1 MSLARSVLFAATL
14 AAFTLTAAT
23 AHGDKPAEPP
33 AAKPYGIDKRVEL
46 TTSKVVG
53 SPEPPPPYRVAR
65 DYAKVPM
72 AFPVFVI
79 HQPGSD
85 RLLLTTETH
94 GYGPTKLQ
102 RIKDDPNSAELETV
116 YTWEDGVAYSIEFH
130 PDFARNG
137 QVFVGWNGMLPGE
150 KKKKTRVTRYHMD
163 PKPPYKFDP
172 ATALEIISV
181 ESDGHNGAALAF
193 GNDGMLY
200 VTTGDGTSDSD
211 TNVVGQK
218 MDTLL
223 AKLLRIDVDHPDG
236 EPGGVSPRRNYSVP
250 KDNPFVGKEGIVPET
265 WAYGFRNPWR
275 LTVDKKTGH
284 IWLGQNG
291 QDLWEQA
298 YLVNK
303 GDNGGWSVMEGSH
316 VFYPNRN
323 PGPTPFVKP
332 TVEHPH
338 SEFRSLT
345 GGIVYYGKKYPELQ
359 GAYIYGDYSTGAV
372 WGIKH
377 DGKNVIWHKELAA
390 TTLAITS
397 FGTDKDGEILITDHR
412 GKGEGGLNRLEPNL
426 GAREKNTAFPR
437 KLSESGLFRS
447 VKGHIMEPALI
458 PYSVNA
464 QLWSDGA
471 YKARWLGIPGAEPKI
486 DMTGKDGWNFPDK
499 TVAVKSFA
507 LEREPGKPETR
518 RWIET
523 RFLTKRDGQWYGYSY
538 VWNDEQTDATLVPK
552 EGMDREYAV
561 GNGKQKWHYPSRTE
575 CMVCHSRAANFVLG
589 LSTVQFNKVHDYGG
603 VKDEQLRVL
612 EHLGLVSLSWAD
624 DAREAIRNEL
634 QKQGK
639 TEKEIK
645 EYLDKHAA
653 ARTESAAKEGRLQG
667 HVPAKYKKLVD
678 PYDKTQP
685 LDLRARSYL
694 HANCAI
700 CHVDAGGG
708 NAQFNVDFL
717 AKPESVKLFDV
728 KPQHH
733 TFGIK
738 DARLIAPGDPDRS
751 VLLYRVATREQGHMP
766 PLATSLVDREATEML
781 REWVRAMKATPA
793 PK

>member
-1 MSLARSVLFAATL
+1 MPLTRLVWFAGIL
-14 AAFTLTAAT
+14 IAFTLTVLT
-23 AHGDKPAEPP
+23 VHGDKPAEPRP
-33 AAKPYGIDKRVEL
+33 VKPYGIDKRVEL
-46 TTSKVVG
+46 TTSRVIG
-53 SPEPPPPYRVAR
+53 SPEPPPPYRVVRA
-65 DYAKVPM
+65 YTTMKM
-72 AFPVFVI
+72 EFPVFVI

-102 RIKDDPNSAELETV
+102 RMKDDPGATELETL

-130 PDFARNG
+130 PDFANNG
-137 QVFVGWNGMLPGE
+137 QVFIGWNGTVPGD
-150 KKKKTRVTRYHMD
+150 KVKKTRITRYHMD
-163 PKPPYKFDP
+163 PKPPYKFD
-172 ATALEIISV
+172 ASSAKEIISV
-181 ESDGHNGAALAF
+181 ASDGHNGAALAF
-193 GNDGMLY
+193 GKDGMLY

-211 TNVVGQK
+211 TNIVGQK

-223 AKLLRIDVDHPDG
+223 AKLLRIDVDHPDADK
-236 EPGGVSPRRNYSVP
+236 PYSVP
-250 KDNPFVGKEGIVPET
+250 KDNPLVGKEGICPET

-303 GDNGGWSVMEGSH
+303 GDNAGWSVMEGSH
-316 VFYPNRN
+316 VFYPNRK

-345 GGIVYYGKKYPELQ
+345 GGIVYYGDRYPDLQ
-359 GAYIYGDYSTGAV
+359 GAYIYGDYSTGKV

-377 DGKNVIWHKELAA
+377 DGTKVIWHKELAS

-397 FGTDKDGEILITDHR
+397 FGTDARGEILITDHR
-412 GKGEGGLNRLEPNL
+412 GKGEGGLYRLEPNP
-426 GAREKNTAFPR
+426 RETSTAFPR

-471 YKARWLGIPGAEPKI
+471 HKERWFGIPGSDPKI
-486 DMTGKDGWNFPDK
+486 DMTAKDGWNFPDK

-518 RWIET
+518 RWVET
-523 RFLTKRDGQWYGYSY
+523 RFLTRQDGQWYGYSY

-589 LSTVQFNKVHDYGG
+589 LSTVQMNKVHDYGG

-612 EHLGLVSLSWAD
+612 EHLGLVRLSWDEDVKEAVRAALKKEGKSD
-624 DAREAIRNEL
+624 QDINEYLKKQPAPQLEREA
-634 QKQGK
+634 KQSGLLP
-639 TEKEIK
+639 E
-645 EYLDKHAA
+645 
-653 ARTESAAKEGRLQG
+653 
-667 HVPAKYKKLVD
+667 VPAKYKKLVD
-678 PYDKTQP
+678 PYDKAQP
-685 LDLRARSYL
+685 LEARARSYL

-700 CHVDAGGG
+700 CHVNAGGG
-708 NAQFNVDFL
+708 NAQFDVDFL
-717 AKPESVKLFDV
+717 AKPEAVKLFDV

-738 DARLIAPGDPDRS
+738 DARLIAPGDPERS
-751 VLLYRVATREQGHMP
+751 VLLHRVATRDQGHMP

-781 REWVRAMKATPA
+781 REWVKKMNAG